1 MASLKRKSH
10 AAEFPSVKASTKR
23 QRTDTQRAHSESPD
37 HKRADKQSKPGKDS
51 SKSTRSAP
59 ISLLTNEQPA
69 FPRGGAS
76 LLTAIEKKQIQA
88 QASRDA
94 LKEHASSG
102 DLFSTSHEVL
112 DDSDSDDITRDTPR
126 SRKKRRK
133 KASKQKPSDGGLQ
146 EIAVLRVEGLSYK
159 VSLLRLA
166 CVLYLTLQKRIVPGS
181 LILGQITRIDSRDI
195 TVALPN
201 NLTGYVP
208 MTAVSSQL
216 TAKIENLLN
225 EDNSAADDENLSDGE
240 DETDLTHYFRVGQ
253 YVRAAVTSTE
263 ESLSKTSTRAKKHIE
278 LSLDPKLSNSGL
290 SRSDV
295 VVGCTV
301 QVSVISIEDHGLI
314 VDLGFDGQT
323 TGFISTQELGPAAKL
338 SSIKTG
344 TVMLCLVTGLTSNG
358 RTIKLSANEEKLG
371 STVKSHILSTA
382 PTIDSFLP
390 GTAVEVLLSDVTD
403 SGLAGKIIGMLDAT
417 ADLVHSGAAAG
428 ADGLERRYK
437 PGTKVKGRL
446 ICNFPAS
453 ETKKVGF
460 SVLDNVLG
468 LQSLDTTLAIADNK
482 ISISSVI
489 PDVKVVRVES
499 GLGVYL
505 ELGAGLPKGFV
516 HMSRLSDSKV
526 DSISPNIGPFKLD
539 STHTGRVLDFN
550 PVDNLFIMSL
560 QERVVNQPYL
570 RVEDVQIGEVVKGKI
585 ERLLISETGV
595 TGLIVEISEG
605 VTGLVPELHFSD
617 IILEHPEKKF
627 REGQNVKA
635 RVVSIDTGKRQIRLT
650 LKKTLVNSE
659 QPIWKDFTQIAIG
672 DVCPGTLVK
681 VDARGAV
688 VQFYGSV
695 KGFLPVS
702 EMSEA
707 YIQDAREH
715 FRRGQVV
722 TVNAISVDAEAE
734 RLTVSCRDPSASN
747 LAFESEIAALVPGAL
762 ASGTVFEKSQDD
774 ILLRLDQSNVV
785 ARLRVDHASDGSLR
799 KRRSA
804 LQKIR
809 VGQHLQ
815 NLLILEVQTKRKL
828 VTLCNR
834 ASLVK
839 ASRDGSLLKKFE
851 DLREGKTVTGF
862 ISNIT
867 ADGAFVNFAAGLC
880 GLIPKGQVPVV
891 TEDEPDFGLTHL
903 QPVTARITSIDYR
916 GPLPR
921 FWLTM
926 KEGNISSSEHSKGRN
941 AVSATENV
949 IVDAVDGVSQVL
961 EDFSVGK
968 ITKVRVVSVK
978 ETQINVELAR
988 GLQGR
993 IDVSEIF
1000 DSWENVKDR
1009 KRPLR
1014 IFSANQILP
1023 VRILGAHDTRNH
1035 KFLPI
1040 THRAGKTIVYELSA
1054 KPSIVREASYEIL
1067 TMDKLKPQSSWLA
1080 FVNNIAAD
1088 HLWVNIS
1095 PTVRGRIRAIDVSDD
1110 LSLASNLEENFPL
1123 GSALRVRVITVDV
1136 ENNRLDLTARSSGSA
1151 AQLTMKDI
1159 SNGMILPGRVTK
1171 TTDRQIL
1178 VQLSDAIIGRVDLID
1193 MADDYAEANPAK
1205 YEKNDIVRV
1214 SVVRVDAPNKK
1225 IYLSMRP
1232 SKVLSSSLSVKDP
1245 EITSVHQLSVNDIRR
1260 GFISNVDD
1268 KGIFVTLGH
1277 NVTAY
1282 VRVTNLSDSYLK
1294 EWKDEFQRDQLVEGK
1309 IISVDKE
1316 TGHVQMS
1323 LKASALNADYV
1334 APLALT
1340 DLKVGD
1346 VVTGKVAQVKD
1357 FGIFIVVD
1365 NSMNIRGLC
1374 HRSEIAEQRIEDAT
1388 KLFSEGDAV
1397 KAKVLKVDIAE
1408 RKVNFG
1414 LKASYFA
1421 ENGDDDSQDDEDSED
1436 DEDFEEFRGGAL
1448 LDTDS
1453 ERDDKGNDSDDDGS
1467 KDSDAGDEVLANDVP
1482 SESLFERGTS
1492 VSDTSDETD
1501 GIRPNQRDVA
1511 ATGALSVGAFDW
1523 AGAVANGVSKH
1534 VLTASDTEDEK
1545 KVSRPKKRRRA
1556 EIQVDRTGD
1565 LDRHGLQ
1572 SVDDFE
1578 RHLLGEPDSS
1588 GLWIRYMQFH
1598 SELGEFDQA
1607 RQIGERA
1614 IKTIGLGQDAEKM
1627 NIWEVLL
1634 SLESVH
1640 GTDEGVEETLKRA
1653 CEYNDPQ
1660 EVYTRL
1666 TSMYI
1671 RSEKLDKAEEL
1682 FQTILKRFGQDQ
1694 KVWINYATFLFDK
1707 AADAEK
1713 ARQLLPRALQTL
1725 PQFTH
1730 VQVTSKFAQLEFQ
1743 SPSGNAE
1750 RGRTIFEGL
1759 LDSFPRK
1766 MDLWNVYLDMEQSLV
1781 KQGLED
1787 NERVRGLYGRIF
1799 AGRIKNKQAQ
1809 VLFKKWLN
1817 FEEDHGDEQSV
1828 DRVKAK
1834 AADFVRRR
1842 QDEQEG

>member
-10 AAEFPSVKASTKR
+10 AADFPNVKASTKR
-23 QRTDTQRAHSESPD
+23 QRTDTQPAHSATPD
-37 HKRADKQSKPGKDS
+37 HKRTENQSKPGKDS
-51 SKSTRSAP
+51 SKSTRSAST
-59 ISLLTNEQPA
+59 SLLTNEQPA

-76 LLTAIEKKQIQA
+76 LLTPIEKKQIQA

-94 LKEHASSG
+94 LKEHTSSG

-112 DDSDSDDITRDTPR
+112 DNSDEENVAQDTLR
-126 SRKKRRK
+126 GSKKRRK
-133 KASKQKPSDGGLQ
+133 KASKQNPSDGGLQ
-146 EIAVLRVEGLSYK
+146 ETTTLRIEGLSYK
-159 VSLLRLA
+159 VSLLRLV
-166 CVLYLTLQKRIVPGS
+166 CILYLTWQKRIVPGS
-181 LILGQITRIDSRDI
+181 LVLGQITSINSRDI

-208 MTAVSSQL
+208 MTAVSSQF
-216 TAKIENLLN
+216 TAKIENMLN
-225 EDNSAADDENLSDGE
+225 EDPSAAEDENLSDGE
-240 DETDLTHYFRVGQ
+240 DEIDLTYYFRVGQ

-263 ESLSKTSTRAKKHIE
+263 ESSSRTTTRTKKHIE

-290 SRSDV
+290 SRSNV
-295 VVGCTV
+295 VVGCTI

-314 VDLGFDGQT
+314 VDLGFEGQT
-323 TGFISTQELGPAAKL
+323 TGFISTEDLGSAVKL

-344 TVMLCLVTGLTSNG
+344 TVILCLVTGLTSNG
-358 RTIKLSANEEKLG
+358 RTIQLSANEEKLG
-371 STVKSHILSTA
+371 STVKPHILSTA
-382 PTIDSFLP
+382 PTIDPFLP

-417 ADLVHSGAAAG
+417 ADLVHSGSAAG
-428 ADGLERRYK
+428 ANDLERRYK
-437 PGTKVKGRL
+437 PGAKVKGRL

-460 SVLDNVLG
+460 SVLPNVLG
-468 LQSLDTTLAIADNK
+468 LQSLDTTLVVADQN
-482 ISISSVI
+482 ISISSII
-489 PDVKVVRVES
+489 PDAKIFRVEP
-499 GLGVYL
+499 GLGIYL

-516 HMSRLSDSKV
+516 HISRLSDAKV
-526 DSISPNIGPFKLD
+526 DSISPNIGPFKLG
-539 STHTGRVLDFN
+539 STHTGRVLGFN
-550 PVDNLFIMSL
+550 PVDNLFVMSL

-585 ERLLISETGV
+585 ERLLIGETGV

-762 ASGTVFEKSQDD
+762 ASGTVFEKSEDD
-774 ILLRLDQSNVV
+774 ILLRLDKSNVV
-785 ARLRVDHASDGSLR
+785 ARLRVDHVSDGSLR
-799 KRRSA
+799 KRRST
-804 LQKIR
+804 LEKIR

-815 NLLILEVQTKRKL
+815 DLLILEVQTKRKL

-851 DLREGKTVTGF
+851 DLREGKAVTGF

-880 GLIPKGQVPVV
+880 GLIPKGQVPAAA
-891 TEDEPDFGLTHL
+891 EDEPDFGLTRL
-903 QPVTARITSIDYR
+903 QPVAARITSIDYR
-916 GPLPR
+916 GPVPR

-926 KEGNISSSEHSKGRN
+926 KEGNAPANGPSKGHN
-941 AVSATENV
+941 GVSATENV

-968 ITKVRVVSVK
+968 ITKARIVSVK

-1000 DSWENVKDR
+1000 DSWEDVKDR

-1014 IFSANQILP
+1014 MFSANHILP

-1054 KPSIVREASYEIL
+1054 KPSVVREASYEVL
-1067 TMDKLKPQSSWLA
+1067 TIHKLKPQSSWLA

-1095 PTVRGRIRAIDVSDD
+1095 PTIRGRIRAIDVSDD
-1110 LSLASNLEENFPL
+1110 LSLASSLEENFPL
-1123 GSALRVRVITVDV
+1123 GSALRVRVITVDT
-1136 ENNRLDLTARSSGSA
+1136 ENNRLDLTARSSGSV

-1178 VQLSDAIIGRVDLID
+1178 VQLSDAIIGGVDLID

-1214 SVVRVDAPNKK
+1214 CVVRVDAPNKK
-1225 IYLSMRP
+1225 INLSIRP

-1245 EITSVHQLSVNDIRR
+1245 EITSIHQLSVNDVRR

-1268 KGIFVTLGH
+1268 RGIFVTLGH
-1277 NVTAY
+1277 NITAY

-1309 IISVDKE
+1309 IISVDEE

-1334 APLALT
+1334 APLALI

-1346 VVTGKVAQVKD
+1346 IVTGKVAQVKD
-1357 FGIFIVVD
+1357 FGVFIVVD

-1397 KAKVLKVDIAE
+1397 KAKVLKIDIAE
-1408 RKVNFG
+1408 RKINFG

-1421 ENGDDDSQDDEDSED
+1421 ENGHDDEQGNDDSEHDGESE
-1436 DEDFEEFRGGAL
+1436 EVGGAL

-1453 ERDDKGNDSDDDGS
+1453 ERDKESNDSDDE
-1467 KDSDAGDEVLANDVP
+1467 ALANDAP
-1482 SESLFERGTS
+1482 SESLLEREVS
-1492 VSDTSDETD
+1492 VSDTSEDTD
-1501 GIRPNQRDVA
+1501 SITPNQRDVA
-1511 ATGALSVGAFDW
+1511 ASGVLSVGAFDW

-1534 VLTASDTEDEK
+1534 ALTTSDTEDEK
-1545 KVSRPKKRRRA
+1545 KAPRPKKRRRA
-1556 EIQVDRTGD
+1556 DIQVDRTGD
-1565 LDRHGLQ
+1565 LDQHGLQ

-1640 GTDEGVEETLKRA
+1640 GTDESVEETLKRA
-1653 CEYNDPQ
+1653 SEYNDPQ
-1660 EVYTRL
+1660 EIYTRL
-1666 TSMYI
+1666 TSIYI

-1682 FQTILKRFGQDQ
+1682 FQAILKRFGQDQ

-1787 NERVRGLYGRIF
+1787 NERVRALYGRIL

-1809 VLFKKWLN
+1809 VFFKKWLR

-1834 AADFVRRR
+1834 AADFVRGR
-1842 QDEQEG
+1842 QGEQES